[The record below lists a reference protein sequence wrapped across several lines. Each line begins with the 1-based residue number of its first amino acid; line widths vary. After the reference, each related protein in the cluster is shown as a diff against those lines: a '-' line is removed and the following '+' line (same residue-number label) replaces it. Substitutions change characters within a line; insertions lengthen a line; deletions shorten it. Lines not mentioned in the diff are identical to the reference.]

1 MSDAKRD
8 QNAFQRM
15 AAASQA
21 AARSAP
27 YSVPHPTVK
36 LQTLKLE
43 LLELEPPWGRARAE
57 GRDPYNAVGNRA
69 KRSAAKR

>member
-8 QNAFQRM
+8 HSEFQRT

-21 AARSAP
+21 AARCAP
-27 YSVPHPTVK
+27 GSVPHPTAK

-43 LLELEPPWGRARAE
+43 LLELAPPWGSARAE
-57 GRDPYNAVGNRA
+57 GRDPYNALGNRA
-69 KRSAAKR
+69 KSSAAKR